1 MTIPAD
7 FETAVICCDIEAA
20 WAIAKE
26 AGRKETLELCS
37 LRPMEK
43 RLAWAILEGFVS
55 LKQTQQAMAEG
66 VSGSRESVTRIVNK
80 WRWQGIVQGWK
91 VNRKALEGL
100 L

>member
-1 MTIPAD
+1 M
-7 FETAVICCDIEAA
+7 VCCDIEAA
-20 WAIAKE
+20 WAIATE
-26 AGRKETLELCS
+26 AGRKEALDLCS

-43 RLAWAILEGFVS
+43 RLAWGILEGFVS
-55 LKQTQQAMAEG
+55 LKQTQQVMAEG

-80 WRWQGIVQGWK
+80 WRRQGIVQGWK